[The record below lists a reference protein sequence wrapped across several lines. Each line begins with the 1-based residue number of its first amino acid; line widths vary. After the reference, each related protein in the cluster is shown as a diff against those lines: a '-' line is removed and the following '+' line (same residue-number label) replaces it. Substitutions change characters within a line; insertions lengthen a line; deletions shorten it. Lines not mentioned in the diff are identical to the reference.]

1 MWVPRG
7 RSKAHYLLVGGLL
20 AGGAATA
27 ALLLL
32 RRPPL
37 VRVEVVG
44 DSMRP
49 ALEPGDRLL
58 VLGWGVSGPLS
69 PGRMVTVPD
78 PRHASRVLV
87 KRVVARN
94 GSGVVLRGDNPS
106 ASTDSRIFG
115 PVDAGRVRGRVV
127 YRYFP
132 EDRRG
137 RL

>member
-1 MWVPRG
+1 M
-7 RSKAHYLLVGGLL
+7 
-20 AGGAATA
+20 A
-27 ALLLL
+27 ALALAA

-37 VRVEVVG
+37 ARVEVVG

-58 VLGWGVSGPLS
+58 VVGWGAGRRSA

-78 PRHASRVLV
+78 PRHPDRVLV
-87 KRVVARN
+87 KRVAGRT
-94 GSGVVLRGDNPS
+94 GTGLVLRGDNVAS
-106 ASTDSRIFG
+106 STDSRAFG
-115 PVDAGRVRGRVV
+115 AVDAGRVRGRVL

>member
-7 RSKAHYLLVGGLL
+7 RSKAHYLLAAALL
-20 AGGAATA
+20 AGGARA
-27 ALLLL
+27 ARALRV

-37 VRVEVVG
+37 ARVEVVG

-58 VLGWGVSGPLS
+58 VLGWGVPGRLS
-69 PGRMVTVPD
+69 PGGMVTVAD
-78 PRHASRVLV
+78 PRHPGRVLV
-87 KRVVARN
+87 KRITARN
-94 GSGVVLRGDNPS
+94 GSGLVLRGDNPA

-115 PVDAGRVRGRVV
+115 PVEAGRVRGRVV